1 MADPDQSEGIVER
14 LSRQGEEALG
24 KVAEELIANPVING
38 AIARAL
44 EAREKAVLAQ
54 EAAMGA
60 LNIPSAAD
68 VERVTRRLRSLS
80 QRLEGIEDAI
90 DRLEERLAAA
100 SARSGDERLAAIEE
114 RLDEIARDLGALRE
128 SVAPSEAAVPQAQE
142 RLTVDRLGR
151 AGSAAPTGNLARW
164 PSDQASRASYPK
176 RSATPSSARSTRRSA
191 PPAAAVRPR
200 RGRSTTWRARSTS
213 CAAAPRIGSA
223 AAVDRWPRRSRA
235 AGSPPTTTSA
245 S

>member
-1 MADPDQSEGIVER
+1 MADPEQNESIVDR

-24 KVAEELIANPVING
+24 KIAEELIANPVVSG

-90 DRLEERLAAA
+90 DRLEERVAAA
-100 SARSGDERLAAIEE
+100 SADSGDERLTAIEE
-114 RLDEIARDLGALRE
+114 RLDEIARDVGAVRD
-128 SVAPSEAAVPQAQE
+128 SVAPSETSVPRAQE
-142 RLTVDRLGR
+142 RLTVTD
-151 AGSAAPTGNLARW
+151 S
-164 PSDQASRASYPK
+164 
-176 RSATPSSARSTRRSA
+176 
-191 PPAAAVRPR
+191 
-200 RGRSTTWRARSTS
+200 
-213 CAAAPRIGSA
+213 
-223 AAVDRWPRRSRA
+223 
-235 AGSPPTTTSA
+235 
-245 S
+245 